1 MVKSKAKSIE
11 MPIVQ
16 VYMPTREHDDE
27 EVEDMHEKID
37 QLLDDE
43 TKGKDYTV
51 VIVPEIS
58 MMLWE

>member
-1 MVKSKAKSIE
+1 
-11 MPIVQ
+11 
-16 VYMPTREHDDE
+16 MPTREHDDE

-51 VIVPEIS
+51 VIFPEIS